1 MLQHLLPAQFL
12 LHLHLSHP
20 EAAALLQ
27 HLLHLLLLLF
37 RLHLLL
43 MHPGTVLTAARP
55 GSLQDSALT
64 AARQDRSDLN
74 LQLIFKRLS
83 DGQPFFSVVT
93 EISHNLNHKKLVD
106 KKVDTSKT
114 FLSTIL
120 SIRAT
125 SAFVDDFADGI
136 SK

>member
-1 MLQHLLPAQFL
+1 M
-12 LHLHLSHP
+12 
-20 EAAALLQ
+20 
-27 HLLHLLLLLF
+27 
-37 RLHLLL
+37 
-43 MHPGTVLTAARP
+43 
-55 GSLQDSALT
+55 
-64 AARQDRSDLN
+64 
-74 LQLIFKRLS
+74 
-83 DGQPFFSVVT
+83 T

>member
-1 MLQHLLPAQFL
+1 
-12 LHLHLSHP
+12 
-20 EAAALLQ
+20 
-27 HLLHLLLLLF
+27 
-37 RLHLLL
+37 
-43 MHPGTVLTAARP
+43 MHPGTALTAARP

-64 AARQDRSDLN
+64 AARQDRSDL
-74 LQLIFKRLS
+74 LIEFVFKRLS